1 MIACSGHGFKADC
14 VLTLPKVVNLREGM
28 GRARNLK
35 DCCALLTG
43 DKTSVIIRTLV
54 LMVGSTMPDIRFIDK
69 VRKLKVHERAV
80 REPSQVRSELTRVFP
95 SLERLLGFLEEVP
108 DGAELDVTRQKS
120 KYILRIRQ

>member
-1 MIACSGHGFKADC
+1 
-14 VLTLPKVVNLREGM
+14 
-28 GRARNLK
+28 
-35 DCCALLTG
+35 
-43 DKTSVIIRTLV
+43 
-54 LMVGSTMPDIRFIDK
+54 MPDMRFLDK

-108 DGAELDVTRQKS
+108 DSHELEVTRQKS